1 MEKTLEKFFEFS
13 KRKTSLKVEVLAG
26 ISTFLTMAYII
37 VVNPG
42 ILSLAGM
49 DFSGVLLA
57 TVLVASLS
65 SILMGLYANL
75 PYALAPGMG
84 INAFFTFSL
93 VMGMGLSWQ
102 TALGAVF
109 LSGIIF
115 IILSVLP
122 IRLWILH
129 AVPKSIR
136 YGVAAGIGIFLTLI
150 GFKSVGFI
158 VSNEAT
164 LVGFGG
170 INAQTLLFIFGLVLT
185 AILVIRRVKGALIL
199 GIVATSVM
207 TVIVSYLGVK
217 YDWIAAPLVE
227 LPKSIVALPKMDVFL
242 KLDLVGALKLSMIGP
257 VFSLLFTDMF
267 DSISTFM
274 GIAQVSGLVDKD
286 GQPLNAKKALLV
298 DALSTT
304 MSGLFGTS
312 SGTTYIESAAG
323 IEEGG
328 RTGMTAIVTGL
339 LFLPFMFLSPLLSF
353 IPAVA
358 TAPVLVI
365 VGAFMMKP
373 LLQIDWNNFEETIPA
388 FMALLLIP
396 LTYSITNGIVWGFLI
411 YTLIKLLTGKVKDI
425 HPMLYVIDVL
435 AIVILFVH

>member
-1 MEKTLEKFFEFS
+1 MKETLESFFELS
-13 KRKTSLKVEVLAG
+13 KRKTSVQVEILAG

-37 VVNPG
+37 VVNPM
-42 ILSLAGM
+42 ILSQTGM

-57 TVLVASLS
+57 TVLVSSIS

-84 INAFFTFSL
+84 INAFFTFTL

-102 TALGAVF
+102 QALGAVF
-109 LSGIIF
+109 ISGIVF
-115 IILSVLP
+115 ILLSILPV
-122 IRLWILH
+122 RMWILQ

-136 YGVAAGIGIFLTLI
+136 YGVAAGIGLFLTLI
-150 GFKSVGFI
+150 GFKEVGFI

-170 INAQTLLFIFGLVLT
+170 INAYTLLFLFGLLFT
-185 AILVIRRVKGALIL
+185 SILVIRRVKGAVIL
-199 GIVATSVM
+199 GIIGTSLA
-207 TVIVSYLGVK
+207 TVIVSFLGVK
-217 YDWIAAPLVE
+217 YGWLSAPLVQ
-227 LPKSIVALPKMDVFL
+227 LPKSIFALPKLDVFF
-242 KLDLVGALKLSMIGP
+242 KLDLKSIWTLSLIGP

-298 DALSTT
+298 DAISTT
-304 MSGLFGTS
+304 LSGLFGTS

-323 IEEGG
+323 VEEGG
-328 RTGMTAIVTGL
+328 RTGLTAIVTGL

-353 IPAVA
+353 IPPVA

-388 FMALLLIP
+388 FMALILIP
-396 LTYSITNGIVWGFLI
+396 LTYSITQGIVWGFLI
-411 YTLIKLLTGKVKDI
+411 YTVIKIFTGKVKDI
-425 HPMLYVIDVL
+425 HPMLYVIDLL
-435 AIVILFVH
+435 AILILFVK

>member
-1 MEKTLEKFFEFS
+1 MEKTLGKFFEFS
-13 KRKTSLKVEVLAG
+13 ERKTSLKVEVLAG

-42 ILSLAGM
+42 ILSLTGM

-57 TVLVASLS
+57 TVLVASIS
-65 SILMGLYANL
+65 SVLMGLYANL

-115 IILSVLP
+115 IILSILP
-122 IRLWILH
+122 VRLWILH

-136 YGVAAGIGIFLTLI
+136 YGVAAGIGVFLTLI

-170 INAQTLLFIFGLVLT
+170 INAQTLLFIFGLILT
-185 AILVIRRVKGALIL
+185 SILVIRRVKGALIL
-199 GIVATSVM
+199 GIMVTSIATL
-207 TVIVSYLGVK
+207 IVSILGLK
-217 YDWIAAPLVE
+217 YGWLKAPLVE
-227 LPKSIVALPKMDVFL
+227 LPKSIVALPKLDVFF
-242 KLDLVGALKLSMIGP
+242 KLDILGAFKLSMIGP

-286 GQPLNAKKALLV
+286 GQPLKAKKALLV
-298 DALSTT
+298 DAISTM

-328 RTGMTAIVTGL
+328 RTGLTAIVTGL

-373 LLQIDWNNFEETIPA
+373 LLQINWNDFEETIPA
-388 FMALLLIP
+388 FMALILIP
-396 LTYSITNGIVWGFLI
+396 LTYSITQGIVWGFLI
-411 YTLIKLLTGKVKDI
+411 YTLIKLFTGKIKDI

-435 AIVILFVH
+435 AVLILLVK

>member
-1 MEKTLEKFFEFS
+1 MKSLDGFFKLSE
-13 KRKTSLKVEVLAG
+13 RKTSVRVEVVAG
-26 ISTFLTMAYII
+26 VSTFLTMAYII
-37 VVNPG
+37 VVNPQ
-42 ILSLAGM
+42 ILSLTGM

-57 TVLVASLS
+57 TVLVSSIS

-93 VMGMGLSWQ
+93 VMGMGMSWQ

-109 LSGIIF
+109 LSGIVF
-115 IILSVLP
+115 ILLSVLP
-122 IRLWILH
+122 VRLWILH
-129 AVPKSIR
+129 AVPRSIR

-158 VSNEAT
+158 VPNQAT

-170 INAQTLLFIFGLVLT
+170 INAQTLLFIFGLLFT
-185 AILVIRRVKGALIL
+185 SILVIRRVMGALIL
-199 GIVATSVM
+199 GIVITSLAALV
-207 TVIVSYLGVK
+207 VSVVGVK
-217 YDWIAAPLVE
+217 YGWMAQPLVTWPSS
-227 LPKSIVALPKMDVFL
+227 LVALPKMDVFL
-242 KLDLVGALKLSMIGP
+242 KLDIIGALKLSMIGP

-286 GQPLNAKKALLV
+286 GQPLHARKALLV
-298 DALSTT
+298 DAISTT
-304 MSGLFGTS
+304 ISGLFGTS

-323 IEEGG
+323 VEEGG
-328 RTGMTAIVTGL
+328 RTGLTAIVTGL

-358 TAPVLVI
+358 TAPILVI

-373 LLQIDWNNFEETIPA
+373 LLNIDWNNFEETIPA
-388 FMALLLIP
+388 FMALILIP
-396 LTYSITNGIVWGFLI
+396 LTYSITQGIVWGFLI
-411 YTLIKLLTGKVKDI
+411 YTIIKLLTGKVSEI
-425 HPMLYVIDVL
+425 HPMLYVIDLLAVL
-435 AIVILFVH
+435 ILFVH